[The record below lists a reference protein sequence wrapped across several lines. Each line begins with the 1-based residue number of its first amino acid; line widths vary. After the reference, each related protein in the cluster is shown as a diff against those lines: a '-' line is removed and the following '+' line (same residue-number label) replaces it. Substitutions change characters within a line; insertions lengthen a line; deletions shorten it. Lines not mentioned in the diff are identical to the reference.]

1 MVKIKNILN
10 HHLENV
16 LCSAKATPLRFCKF
30 NASRLSCAGKLVPWH
45 HPIKLQVLENP
56 LFFWG
61 LGRKFTHTER
71 FWVFLIWSWKW
82 IDLNMERALTAQL
95 AGYLFVD
102 ERAVILQRLL
112 SLKIVHMPT
121 LFVELLFFWRKVC
134 LHHGD
139 RGRFPLC
146 KMSHWR

>member
-1 MVKIKNILN
+1 M
-10 HHLENV
+10 

-56 LFFWG
+56 VFLWG
-61 LGRKFTHTER
+61 LGRKSFTHTER

-102 ERAVILQRLL
+102 GRAVILQFCSHAYPLRWN
-112 SLKIVHMPT
+112 T
-121 LFVELLFFWRKVC
+121 FFWRKIC

-146 KMSHWR
+146 EMSHWNDSLVGRGRSDGFN